1 MAGKLT
7 ISFMLAFIGW
17 LALPTAGQ
25 TDAVTLR
32 DGFFLNGVDGRLIY
46 SDSNRWSFE
55 FIDDINDGRNF
66 LKPGWTV
73 EFLPSSA
80 LEKTISDANNQTDK
94 NYRLWGR
101 LTKYNNENYIFCI
114 HALPLEQI
122 RKNQPKQSADARQ
135 PKTIPAVNDRNDAVT
150 IPDEILKKLNNRRI
164 VRPVELKKGLEIK
177 LDFILSEK
185 TGFIKEKKTGQYI
198 FTPDTIG
205 RNVQNIQLPLL
216 PCGTLQRALQKQSSE
231 PEQLRFKVTGIVT
244 EYAGKHYL
252 LLQRAIRVYS
262 YGNF

>member
-1 MAGKLT
+1 
-7 ISFMLAFIGW
+7 MLAFMGFFAW
-17 LALPTAGQ
+17 PAAGQ
-25 TDAVTLR
+25 TDAAVLR
-32 DGFFLNGVDGRLIY
+32 DGFFLNGVDGQLIH
-46 SDSNRWSFE
+46 SDSNQWSFE

-66 LKPGWTV
+66 LKAGWTV

-80 LEKTISDANNQTDK
+80 LEKTISDANSRTDK
-94 NYRLWGR
+94 NYRLWGK
-101 LTKYNNENYIFCI
+101 LTKYNNKNYIFCI

-122 RKNQPKQSADARQ
+122 RKKQPEQSANTGK
-135 PKTIPAVNDRNDAVT
+135 PKTSPAVNDQNDAVI
-150 IPDEILKKLNNRRI
+150 IPDEILKKLNNKRI

-185 TGFIKEKKTGQYI
+185 TGFIKETKTGQYI
-198 FTPDTIG
+198 FTPDAIG

-231 PEQLRFKVTGIVT
+231 LEQLRFKVTGIVT

-262 YGNF
+262 YGNFGK